1 MSTPKS
7 LGPAESVWLTTLS
20 ADGSPHTTPVWF
32 VAGGESIW
40 VATSAAAQKVRNL
53 ARDPRLSLAVDGSAS
68 RPQVASGR
76 SAERACEEH
85 PDIIAAFAAKYRGW
99 DAADPTHYGPRVLL
113 EIQVDRW
120 LLGGPG

>member
-1 MSTPKS
+1 MSTPKK
-7 LGPAESVWLTTLS
+7 LGPDESAWLTTLS

-32 VAGGESIW
+32 VADGESIW

-53 ARDPRLSLAVDGSAS
+53 ARDPRLSLAVDGSAP

-76 SAERACEEH
+76 SAERACVEH
-85 PDIIAAFAAKYRGW
+85 PDIIVAFAAKYRGW